1 MNNLINN
8 ELLLKQIDDLKLLQN
23 KFLIEIENKIN
34 SNLWTIE
41 WLEQTEDSS
50 DKTSSILNLEL
61 TSFDQMSVLM
71 ETIYLN

>member
-23 KFLIEIENKIN
+23 NLLFEIENKIN

>member
-1 MNNLINN
+1 MTNSINN

-41 WLEQTEDSS
+41 WLEQTEDTSNKS
-50 DKTSSILNLEL
+50 SSILNQEL
-61 TSFDQMSVLM
+61 TGFDQLSVLM
-71 ETIYLN
+71 ETIYMN